1 MPTQILFAFCIRLTK
16 INSQAGKQEPK
27 DEQENAGGWEKPGV
41 GDGRLLKRFMLAL
54 RPQ

>member
-27 DEQENAGGWEKPGV
+27 DEQKNAGGGGKSRV
-41 GDGRLLKRFMLAL
+41 
-54 RPQ
+54 